1 MNGYDTAV
9 LDRLLRSYEVRM
21 KLEELCIPVP
31 GAHITG
37 DGSRVI
43 SGLSYNS
50 RSVKAGDL
58 FIAVQGTAS
67 HGNRFAQEAI
77 RQGAI
82 ALMTDKPIDGHHDVP
97 VIFVPDAR
105 TAKAEVAAHF
115 YRHPSQRL
123 SCIGITGTNGKTTV
137 SYMLKA
143 ILEQDGQSTGLIGTI
158 RHHVGKRT
166 ETSKN
171 TTPDSVDLQ
180 RYLAEMV
187 DENQARSIM
196 EVSSH
201 ALSQNRVGEVVFKTG
216 VFTNL
221 SREHLDYHASMEA
234 YGDAKALLFSS
245 LPPDAVAVINADDPA
260 GEKMIQACRCPVIR
274 YGFCPGV
281 DVTAEVRR
289 LDIDGFSLILKT
301 PLGEV
306 DITSRLP
313 GRFNVVNAMAASA
326 AAISLD
332 APLSAIKSGF
342 ETLRSIEGRMES
354 IDCGQ
359 DFRVIVDYAHTPDA
373 LENILSN
380 LKPITV
386 GRLITVFGCGGDR
399 DRSKRPLMAEAAGSL
414 STHSFITS
422 DNPRTED
429 PRRIIDDI
437 LQGIVPG
444 ISYDVEPDR
453 KRAIEAAIAMARGG
467 DIVVIAGKGHEN
479 YQILNDG
486 TVDFDDRQVTKETLW
501 NLYC

>member
-21 KLEELCIPVP
+21 RLEELCTIVP

-37 DGSRVI
+37 EGSRVI
-43 SGLSYNS
+43 SGLCYDS

-58 FIAVQGTAS
+58 FIAVMGTSS
-67 HGNRFAQEAI
+67 HGNRFAGQAL
-77 RQGAI
+77 QHGAA
-82 ALMTDKPIDGHHDVP
+82 ALMTDRPIDGLHDVP
-97 VIFVPDAR
+97 VVLVPDAR
-105 TAKAEVAAHF
+105 AAKAKVAAHF
-115 YRHPSQRL
+115 YRHPSQRI

-166 ETSKN
+166 VISKN
-171 TTPDSVDLQ
+171 TTPDAVDLQ
-180 RYLAEMV
+180 RFLAEMV
-187 DENQARSIM
+187 DENLNRAIM

-201 ALSQNRVGEVVFKTG
+201 ALTQDRVGEVVFNTG

-221 SREHLDYHASMEA
+221 SREHLDYHESMEA
-234 YGDAKALLFSS
+234 YGRAKALLFSS
-245 LPPDAVAVINADDPA
+245 LPHDAVAVINADDPA
-260 GEKMIQACRCPVIR
+260 GAQMAEACRCPVLH

-281 DVTAEVRR
+281 DVTVEVRR

-301 PLGEV
+301 PAGDV

-326 AAISLD
+326 AALSLGV
-332 APLSAIKSGF
+332 PLSAIKSGF

-380 LKPITV
+380 LKPITM

-399 DRSKRPLMAEAAGSL
+399 DRSKRPLMAEAATSL
-414 STHSFITS
+414 STHTLITS

-429 PRRIIDDI
+429 PGRIIDDI
-437 LQGIVPG
+437 LQGVVPG
-444 ISYDVEPDR
+444 ISCEVEPDR

-486 TVDFDDRQVTKETLW
+486 TVDFDDRQVAKETLW